1 MENLIDDFFELECL
15 RNTLWQTA
23 DGYVWKRACLPHL
36 ERMSFRN
43 YMVIECNHH
52 ALLSIIIGFLR
63 ETDFSFLEEN
73 KND

>member
-1 MENLIDDFFELECL
+1 MPKELSMANSRWVCVETYMPPAFGK
-15 RNTLWQTA
+15 N
-23 DGYVWKRACLPHL
+23 K
-36 ERMSFRN
+36 FRN
-43 YMVIECNHH
+43 NMVVGINHH